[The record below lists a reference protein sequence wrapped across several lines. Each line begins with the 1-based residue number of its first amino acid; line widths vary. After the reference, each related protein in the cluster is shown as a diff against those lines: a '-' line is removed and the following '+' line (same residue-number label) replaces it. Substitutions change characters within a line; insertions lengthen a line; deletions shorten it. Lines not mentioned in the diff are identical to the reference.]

1 MSRERTFSIIKPN
14 AVSKRVI
21 GEIYSRFEK
30 TGFKIIAAKMK
41 YINRDIAQEFY
52 REHKNKYFFDNLVTF
67 ITSGPIMISVLER
80 ENAVQYLRELMGSTN
95 PEDSLS
101 GTLRADYGDSI
112 IANAVHG
119 SDSVDSANREIKLFF
134 SKNEI
139 F

>member
-21 GEIYSRFEK
+21 GEIYTRFENA
-30 TGFKIIAAKMK
+30 GFRIIAAKMK
-41 YINRDIAQEFY
+41 SIPIEIAQEFY
-52 REHKNKYFFDNLVTF
+52 REHKKKYFFDKLVTF
-67 ITSGPIMISVLER
+67 ITSGPIMLSVLER

-112 IANAVHG
+112 IENAVHG
-119 SDSVDSANREIKLFF
+119 SDSVGSANREIQLFF